1 MPQDYKSCG
10 IVSWAKNVQAWVQS
24 KNFIFESME
33 LAERKLRLIERLMR
47 VRSQVVLEQLDE
59 LLIRAEMESRAEESL
74 KAIDNNDPVAL
85 DDFTQNN
92 QSWIKKKPL
101 K

>member
-1 MPQDYKSCG
+1 
-10 IVSWAKNVQAWVQS
+10 
-24 KNFIFESME
+24 ME
-33 LAERKLRLIERLMR
+33 QAERKLRLIERLMR

-74 KAIDNNDPVAL
+74 KAIDNNDAMAL
-85 DDFTQNN
+85 DDFIQNN